1 MGADPGAEICGAAAG
16 ECGVVRYNICVDAWI
31 ARQYEVVMAS
41 LKLRAVGNSVGVVL
55 PKDLLSRLQLSEGD
69 TLQVIEAP
77 DGLRLRRSDPEFDRQ
92 MEIARE
98 VMRRRRAVL
107 AALAK

>member
-1 MGADPGAEICGAAAG
+1 
-16 ECGVVRYNICVDAWI
+16 
-31 ARQYEVVMAS
+31 MAS